1 MSGPTKRKQQR
12 EEKTDEQS
20 AFIAASNSVYNTCVP
35 MLNAEHIR
43 IHNPYT
49 HDDIHCSTNSQ
60 TFLDT
65 FKEFC
70 EKGLE
75 KKLVRELREFA
86 DKYDRKW
93 EAVLARAAEHAGID
107 LSKQETNA

>member
-1 MSGPTKRKQQR
+1 MSGPTKKKQQR
-12 EEKTDEQS
+12 VEKNDEET
-20 AFIAASNSVYNTCVP
+20 AFIAASNSLYNTMMP
-35 MLNAEHIR
+35 MHEARFVRFHHPHKAI
-43 IHNPYT
+43 
-49 HDDIHCSTNSQ
+49 DIHCATDSQ